1 MWATRQILQRENFIC
16 KAGTPEGQPL
26 IYAGAY
32 VTVHNNAHIE
42 KQEAQLMLTT
52 GSTRLAVSQGQQT
65 WYHST
70 CYI

>member
-1 MWATRQILQRENFIC
+1 MDAPYLIIVTGDTVKVNLEGRIVWKRLSVRQQCRM
-16 KAGTPEGQPL
+16 
-26 IYAGAY
+26 
-32 VTVHNNAHIE
+32 

-70 CYI
+70 YYT